1 MTGEVTSCSGA
12 PRDLGFDQGRAC
24 RRILR
29 EGVAQAGLRT
39 ARRRLPNLRPWSSG
53 PILGAG
59 LGREIIRHYPHI
71 SERMAG
77 LALGADL
84 PLESLVSY
92 MEARTRSDSP
102 VRRPARA
109 LAAAGSAP
117 WLVRECPSSSGT
129 SQSWTLRRSQPEVG
143 FASVEVTVPWLASAV
158 AGVNQAGLAAAIVV
172 NDATAMKMDKGQGAI
187 ALLLIQEC
195 LQQFASLESCLDWCR
210 KRPSACDARVLFAD
224 ASGEIASIEMDRRE
238 RRVVRS
244 QEGMLAEGIA
254 GDALAAPAAE
264 AGTVAGM
271 PDWDSLQGPTE
282 VSTTGPNGTASPR
295 SAWVRLIP
303 GERQLVWAGVGAEPI
318 VLVAGEGGT

>member
-1 MTGEVTSCSGA
+1 MTWEVTSCSGA

-24 RRILR
+24 RDILR
-29 EGVAQAGLRT
+29 EGIAQAGLRT

-53 PILGAG
+53 PVLGTG
-59 LGREIIRHYPHI
+59 LGREIIRHYPHL

-92 MEARTRSDSP
+92 MEARANSDSP
-102 VRRPARA
+102 VCRPARA
-109 LAAAGSAP
+109 LAAAGPVP
-117 WLVRECPSSSGT
+117 WLAREFPSGSGT
-129 SQSWTLRRSQPEVG
+129 NHGWTLRRSRPEVG

-158 AGVNQAGLAAAIVV
+158 AGVNEAGLAAAIVV
-172 NDATAMKMDKGQGAI
+172 NESTAMATDSAHGAI

-195 LQQFASLESCLDWCR
+195 LQQFASLDSCLDWCS
-210 KRPSACDARVLFAD
+210 KRPSACDARILFAD
-224 ASGEIASIEMDRRE
+224 ASGEIASIDMDRSE

-244 QEGMLAEGIA
+244 REGVLAEGIA
-254 GDALAAPAAE
+254 SDSLAAPAAE

-271 PDWDSLQGPTE
+271 PDWDSLPGPVE
-282 VSTTGPNGTASPR
+282 VATAGANRTASAG

-303 GERQLVWAGVGAEPI
+303 GERRLVWVGFGAEETI
-318 VLVAGEGGT
+318 LVADESGI